1 LGEGHVVLEPKGL
14 GFENSETL
22 IKMNFHGSPLFLS
35 PSFLAVEIGFLLVAS
50 IAAYELFIGDFV
62 WAIDEEER
70 RKSLN
75 RRGRGMADH
84 EVGYEP
90 LDGRQLYQPRREYDR
105 SLSPGR
111 EGRGTKGSNLQARRE
126 YANSVVGNRDAASD
140 GIEDGYYASPGGG
153 ANPGKGSTGDTTRRL
168 FYKLILAALLS
179 RFFLLPVETYCFS
192 LTNISK
198 GISLRILLR
207 TCQTLPDIAFSSA
220 LSLLVIFCAQIAFA
234 AMPPLSPRAS
244 DSLGDDEDA
253 EIDVAGEDKDNE
265 EGDMAGY
272 DGLLSIGKLHQLKE
286 NDNGQ
291 QSTKPPYRRNNC
303 GRTIFMHMA
312 RCSRTVLAAKHTFL
326 VWNVILLVSYALL
339 LMFSFV
345 IPLMTIS
352 IYEISL
358 WIFLALDYSVL
369 LVSLFYVGVL
379 LGKALRPGIAR
390 RQGVDS
396 LAYRL
401 LGTCVLLVWV
411 FSERVVS
418 FSYVAHQSFDGID
431 GMLGYKRD
439 ALQYTAIELLPV
451 LALLLLM
458 HRKRKKER
466 HHEPVMIHS
475 LMNNIFGSTGWL
487 GASESTT
494 LDAPNSAANPS
505 DTGSNSGPTGSTV
518 TLGSRRFKTYG
529 GASRGDSFP
538 PLTGNRQGVQQHMPR
553 APSSS
558 GDTVRNSKSK
568 QQLSNNHGVGSSTL
582 IIGGANSTYGATDN
596 MTR

>member
-1 LGEGHVVLEPKGL
+1 
-14 GFENSETL
+14 
-22 IKMNFHGSPLFLS
+22 MNFHGSPLFVS

-75 RRGRGMADH
+75 RRGRGMADND
-84 EVGYEP
+84 VGYEP
-90 LDGRQLYQPRREYDR
+90 LEGRQLYQSRGEYDR

-126 YANSVVGNRDAASD
+126 YGNSGMGNRYAASD
-140 GIEDGYYASPGGG
+140 GMDGGYYASPGGRS
-153 ANPGKGSTGDTTRRL
+153 NPGKGSTGDTTRRL

-192 LTNISK
+192 LTNYSEVVT
-198 GISLRILLR
+198 LRIMLR
-207 TCQTLPDIAFSSA
+207 ICQTLPDIAFSSA

-244 DSLGDDEDA
+244 DSLADDDDA
-253 EIDVAGEDKDNE
+253 ETDVAGEVKDTE
-265 EGDMAGY
+265 EDDMAGY

-286 NDNGQ
+286 DDNGQ
-291 QSTKPPYRRNNC
+291 QSTKAFRRRNNC
-303 GRTIFMHMA
+303 SLAICMQMA

-326 VWNVILLVSYALL
+326 VWNVVLLVSYALL
-339 LMFSFV
+339 LLCLFV
-345 IPLMTIS
+345 IPLMTNS
-352 IYEISL
+352 IYETSL
-358 WIFLALDYSVL
+358 WIFLAMDYSVL

-379 LGKALRPGIAR
+379 LGKALRPGMVR

-401 LGTCVLLVWV
+401 LGSCILLVWV
-411 FSERVVS
+411 FSEKVVS
-418 FSYVAHQSFDGID
+418 FSLVAHHSLCGID
-431 GMLGYKRD
+431 GMLSYKRD
-439 ALQYTAIELLPV
+439 ALQYTSVELLPV

-458 HRKRKKER
+458 HRNRKKER
-466 HHEPVMIHS
+466 HHEPDVIHS

-487 GASESTT
+487 GTSEGAVV
-494 LDAPNSAANPS
+494 DAPKTVANPI
-505 DTGSNSGPTGSTV
+505 DTGGNSGPTGST
-518 TLGSRRFKTYG
+518 GASASRRFKTYG
-529 GASRGDSFP
+529 GGTRGDSFP
-538 PLTGNRQGVQQHMPR
+538 PATGNRQGVQQHMPR

-558 GDTVRNSKSK
+558 GDTDRNSKPK
-568 QQLSNNHGVGSSTL
+568 QQLSNNHGAGSSSL
-582 IIGGANSTYGATDN
+582 VGGGASVTYGATDN
-596 MTR
+596 MIR